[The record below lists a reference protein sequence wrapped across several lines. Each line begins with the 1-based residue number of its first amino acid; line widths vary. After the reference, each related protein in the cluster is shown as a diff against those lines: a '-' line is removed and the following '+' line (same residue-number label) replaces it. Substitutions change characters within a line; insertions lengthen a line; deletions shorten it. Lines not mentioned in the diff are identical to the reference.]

1 MSEHQFNVFNTPLW
15 GHVLSHEKYQTED
28 YLERVLEI
36 YNSEPSAEKSNAG
49 GGWQSRD
56 DLHKEPIFKEFVNN
70 TLLKSI
76 SQPILKEY
84 GIEEFGIQSMWANV
98 NQKYSFNYQH
108 THEGYL
114 SGVYYLKVPQ
124 NSGRLIFTNPAVR
137 SESHPIRQKNYP
149 IIPQELACIVFP
161 SWLEH
166 YVEPNMSDEARVSIS
181 FNVGKL

>member
-1 MSEHQFNVFNTPLW
+1 MNEHATNIFNTPIW
-15 GHVLSHEKYQTED
+15 GYVLTSEKYQAED
-28 YLERVLEI
+28 YLEKVIEL
-36 YNSEPSAEKSNAG
+36 SSTEPSANKSNAG

-56 DLHKEPIFKEFVNN
+56 NLQEDPLFKEFVNN
-70 TLLKSI
+70 TLIKSI
-76 SQPILKEY
+76 GQPILKEY
-84 GIEEFGIQSMWANV
+84 GIVNPVVQSMWASV
-98 NQKYSFNYQH
+98 NNKHSFNYQH

-114 SGVYYLKVPQ
+114 SGVFYLQVPKD
-124 NSGRLIFTNPAVR
+124 SGRLIFTNPAVR

-181 FNVGKL
+181 FNIGIS